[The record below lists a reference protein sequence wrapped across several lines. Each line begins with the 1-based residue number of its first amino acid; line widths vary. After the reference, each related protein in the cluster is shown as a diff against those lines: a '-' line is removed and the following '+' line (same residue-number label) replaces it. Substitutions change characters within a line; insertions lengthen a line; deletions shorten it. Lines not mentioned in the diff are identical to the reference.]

1 MKTTFK
7 ISVVCAL
14 GALMS
19 LPVDAAPSVRAL
31 GGAGT
36 YSGTRNAVTARGATR
51 TGNAAINSVRM
62 NNRGASAT
70 RTATTPRLA
79 IGKYLGA
86 NSVIS
91 GGAISSVKPGQSGS
105 GDNSGLRDKVESL
118 SNDFTDLS
126 GTVSDLTNRITD
138 LADELSE
145 LSGETVAV
153 EYVDGVLIITQNGAA
168 ESIDLTDLSDAD
180 AIAELQA
187 AVTDLGTA
195 IDNLQAG
202 QAADLQN
209 YYTKTSADEK
219 FATKDEI
226 PTDYLTESDVADFV
240 TVSEISDMETKTDAA
255 ATYATKDEIPTDFV
269 TEAELDA
276 KLSAPDAAGNW
287 MLVVDENKNAQWV
300 SIQIADNYPV
310 Q

>member
-19 LPVDAAPSVRAL
+19 LPVDAAPSVRTL
-31 GGAGT
+31 GGVGT
-36 YSGTRNAVTARGATR
+36 YSGTQNAVTARGATR

-70 RTATTPRLA
+70 RTATAPRLA

-118 SNDFTDLS
+118 SNDF
-126 GTVSDLTNRITD
+126 TD

-187 AVTDLGTA
+187 AVTDLGMA
-195 IDNLQAG
+195 IDSLQAG

-269 TEAELDA
+269 TGAELDA

-287 MLVVDENKNAQWV
+287 MLVVDENKKAQWV
-300 SIQIADNYPV
+300 SIQIADKYLV